1 MFYRKRAVSYKIKKS
16 LLYLYRRDVIS
27 ARFHPCSVSIFCHC
41 NSFDDNGVSRTGLGS
56 LRGSFPFLC
65 DKMFQRLGICRFPSL
80 SVITHEMY
88 SSHQRFYFFVF
99 VILILSFHFVNRSVH
114 FFSDNIF
121 VQYLFYRVC
130 GSGSP
135 CHFSYENRNQ

>member
-1 MFYRKRAVSYKIKKS
+1 LFYRKRAVSYKIKKS

-135 CHFSYENRNQ
+135 CRFSYENRNQ

>member
-41 NSFDDNGVSRTGLGS
+41 NSFDDNGVNRTGLGS

-135 CHFSYENRNQ
+135 CRFSYENRNQ